1 MLQNEQSEGR
11 RKIVVLALR
20 VDRTNQI
27 RRRDVVAPVGDLLQP
42 VQNSSS
48 RLTLVLRPASTTERL
63 TMDDF
68 MVVALGTMT
77 DAPR

>member
-1 MLQNEQSEGR
+1 MLQNEQCEGR

-20 VDRTNQI
+20 VDRTNQV
-27 RRRDVVAPVGDLLQP
+27 RRRDVAPVGDLLQP

>member
-20 VDRTNQI
+20 VDRTNQV
-27 RRRDVVAPVGDLLQP
+27 RRRDVAPVGDLLQP

>member
-20 VDRTNQI
+20 VDRTNQV
-27 RRRDVVAPVGDLLQP
+27 RRRDVAPVGDLLQTF
-42 VQNSSS
+42 QSS